1 MSEASNQ
8 EQLSRKMMA
17 LFLIGGSLGAIIMS
31 WIAYAAMIGRAL

>member
-1 MSEASNQ
+1 MSDTGSQ

-17 LFLIGGSLGAIIMS
+17 LFLIGGSLGAIVMS